1 LPIFMKNI
9 FMDITF
15 TNDPKLSVFI
25 PFIYIAW
32 QDNTITRDEFKL
44 ISSLIQSQDWLT
56 KSEKDFLASKINYDS
71 PPGRSELFQWRES
84 IDNLLG
90 SQTPSS
96 FTELGILI
104 ANRERQSLNKE
115 TLRKLIPLFADAEAR
130 FGVDARETLAD
141 LKRKSDTFTHTHETV
156 ESFNVIAMT
165 SLLDGNQADTI
176 NKVRKLIGRPDFK
189 PAKQTD
195 TKAYREKVLEWS
207 KILADEGLGSYAY
220 PKEDGGRDDIEGYF
234 AIMETLSY
242 HDLSLVIKFGVQFG
256 LWGMSILSLGT
267 EKHYRKYLGRIG
279 SLELP
284 GCFAMT
290 ETHHGSNVKGLQTTA
305 TYNHAGRNF
314 TINTPTKYDRKE
326 YIGNAA
332 NHGQMATVFAKL
344 LIDGKDYGVNAFIV
358 PIRDENMNVT
368 IGVTIEDCGEK
379 MGLNGVDNGIIS
391 FNDVIIPYENMLDKF
406 ASVNEAGEFESP
418 IPSDNRRFF
427 TMLGTL
433 VGGRIGIPRS
443 ALSAAKT
450 GLAIAIKY
458 GDKRRQF
465 GPGEGIE
472 VPILNYR
479 MHQLRLIPR
488 LADAYALHFA
498 LKYLTNRFVNR
509 TEEQMQEI
517 EALAAGM
524 KAYTTWYTRDT
535 LQECREACGGKGY
548 LSENRID
555 DLKNDTEIYTT
566 FEGDNTVLMQLTAK
580 NRLGEF
586 RKEFGEMN
594 ASTIINYVLGE
605 AKTAIT
611 EKNPFATRN
620 TDEAHL
626 KDPAFHLQ
634 AFQYR
639 ERHILSSA
647 ARRFKKLI
655 DDGLDAFDAANVMH
669 PHMLQVSESYLDR
682 IILQQFAAVI
692 NETTDEGLKEV
703 LTRLYC
709 LFALNKLDKHK
720 AWYLEQGYMEGV
732 KTKAIRKMVSQL
744 CWEIRRDAVP
754 LVEAFA
760 IPQSCL
766 APVVTTKPAEAGE

>member
-1 LPIFMKNI
+1 
-9 FMDITF
+9 MDITF
-15 TNDPKLSVFI
+15 SNNPKLSLYI

-32 QDNTITRDEFKL
+32 QDNTISRNEFKL
-44 ISSLIQSQDWLT
+44 INNLIHNQEWLT
-56 KSEKDFLASKINYDS
+56 KAEKDFLVSKINYDT
-71 PPGRSELFQWRES
+71 PPGRSELFQWRGA
-84 IDNLLG
+84 IDKILD
-90 SQTPSS
+90 SQSPSS
-96 FTELGILI
+96 LTELGILI
-104 ANRERQSLNKE
+104 ANHERQSLDEE
-115 TLRKLIPLFADAEAR
+115 TLKKLIPLFADAEAR
-130 FGVDARETLAD
+130 FGVDGREVIAD
-141 LKRKSDTFTHTHETV
+141 LKRKSDTFTHTHKTI
-156 ESFNVIAMT
+156 ESFDVGAMT
-165 SLLDGNQADTI
+165 SFLDGNQGDTI
-176 NKVRKLIGRPDFK
+176 NKVRELIGSPDFK
-189 PAKQTD
+189 PVKQAD
-195 TKAYREKVLEWS
+195 TKAYREKVLQWS
-207 KILADEGLGSYAY
+207 KILSAEGLGSYAY
-220 PKEDGGRDDIEGYF
+220 PKQDGGKDDIEGYF

-267 EKHYRKYLGRIG
+267 DKHYRKYLRSVG

-290 ETHHGSNVKGLQTTA
+290 ETHHGSNVKGLKTTA
-305 TYNHAGRNF
+305 TYNHDDRTF
-314 TINTPTKYDRKE
+314 TIHTPTKYDRKE

-344 LIDGKDYGVNAFIV
+344 VIDGKDYGVNAFIV
-358 PIRDENMNVT
+358 PIRDENMNVMP
-368 IGVTIEDCGEK
+368 GVTIEDCGEK
-379 MGLNGVDNGIIS
+379 MGLNGVDNGIIT
-391 FNDVIIPYENMLDKF
+391 FENVVVPYENMLDKF

-450 GLAIAIKY
+450 GLAIAIRY
-458 GDKRRQF
+458 GDNRRQF

-488 LADAYALHFA
+488 LADAYAIHFA
-498 LKYLTNRFVNR
+498 LQYLTKRFVNR

-594 ASTIINYVLGE
+594 ASAIINYVLGQ

-626 KDPAFHLQ
+626 KDPSFHLQ

-647 ARRFKKLI
+647 GRRFKKLV

-669 PHMLQVSESYLDR
+669 PHMLQISESYLDR
-682 IILQQFAAVI
+682 VILEQFAAVV
-692 NETTDEGLKEV
+692 NETIDEGLKEV
-703 LTRLYC
+703 LTRLYN

-720 AWYLEQGYMEGV
+720 GWYLEQGYMEGV

-744 CWEIRRDAVP
+744 CWEIRQDAVP
-754 LVEAFA
+754 LVDAFA
-760 IPQSCL
+760 IPENCL
-766 APVVTTKPAEAGE
+766 APIVTTKSAEAGE